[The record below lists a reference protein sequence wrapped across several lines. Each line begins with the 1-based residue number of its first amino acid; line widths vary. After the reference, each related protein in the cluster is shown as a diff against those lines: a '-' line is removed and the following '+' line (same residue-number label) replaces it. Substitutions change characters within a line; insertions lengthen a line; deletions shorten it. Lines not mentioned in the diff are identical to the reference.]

1 MNAFEI
7 LSKYKAEFLIGI
19 SVTLLIALIV
29 WLTGLVAGGIL
40 GILGA
45 KYKKFVGIPSST
57 ISFILG
63 GIPAVVFLYWLHYP
77 AQKIFEVV
85 IDGYYST
92 VFALSIINTFLIAD
106 LVRNALSNFPE
117 QYIVST
123 EVMGFSQQEI
133 TWKIQIP
140 LILRQIIPSVL
151 ITEIVM
157 LHSTLFGSF
166 ISVNEIFRIALRVNS
181 EVYRPVEV
189 FSLLAIFFLII
200 SLPIAGVAGWLK
212 KKYSRNLS
220 KV

>member
-7 LSKYKAEFLIGI
+7 LSKYREEFLIGI
-19 SVTLLIALIV
+19 GVTLKIALIV
-29 WLTGLVAGGIL
+29 WVIGLVAGGIL
-40 GILGA
+40 GVLGA
-45 KYKKFVGIPSST
+45 KYKNVVGIPSKT
-57 ISFILG
+57 ISFVIG
-63 GIPAVVFLYWLHYP
+63 GIPAIVFLFWLHYP
-77 AQKIFEVV
+77 AQRIFELV

-92 VFALSIINTFLIAD
+92 VLALSVINTFLIAD
-106 LVRNALSNFPE
+106 LVRNALANFPE
-117 QYIVST
+117 QYIVSA
-123 EVMGFSQQEI
+123 EVMGFSTRDI

-151 ITEIVM
+151 MTEIVM

-166 ISVNEIFRIALRVNS
+166 ISVDEIFRIALRVNS

-189 FSLLAIFFLII
+189 FSLLAVFFLVI
-200 SLPIAGVAGWLK
+200 SLPIAGIAGWLK

>member
-7 LSKYKAEFLIGI
+7 LSKYREEFLIGI
-19 SVTLLIALIV
+19 GVTLQIALVV
-29 WLTGLVAGGIL
+29 WLIGLIVGGIL
-40 GILGA
+40 GVFGA
-45 KYKKFVGIPSST
+45 KYKRFVGIPSST
-57 ISFILG
+57 ISFVLG
-63 GIPAVVFLYWLHYP
+63 GIPAIVFLFWLHYP
-77 AQKIFEVV
+77 AQRIFEVV

-92 VFALSIINTFLIAD
+92 IFALSLINTFLIAD
-106 LVRNALSNFPE
+106 IVRNALANFPE
-117 QYIVST
+117 QYIISA
-123 EVMGFSQQEI
+123 EVMGFSQREI

-166 ISVNEIFRIALRVNS
+166 ISVDEIFRIALRVNS

-200 SLPIAGVAGWLK
+200 SLPIAGIAGWLK

>member
-7 LSKYKAEFLIGI
+7 LSKYKEEFLIGI
-19 SVTLLIALIV
+19 EVTLKIALIV
-29 WLTGLVAGGIL
+29 WLIGLTAGGIL

-45 KYKKFVGIPSST
+45 KYKKLIGIPSST
-57 ISFILG
+57 ISFVLG

-77 AQKIFEVV
+77 AQRIFEVV

-92 VFALSIINTFLIAD
+92 IFALSLINTFFIAD
-106 LVRNALSNFPE
+106 LVRNALFAFQE
-117 QYIVST
+117 QYIVSA
-123 EVMGFSQQEI
+123 EVMGFSSREI

-151 ITEIVM
+151 ITEIIM

-166 ISVNEIFRIALRVNS
+166 ISVDEIFRISLRVNS

-189 FSLLAIFFLII
+189 FSLLAVFFLII
-200 SLPIAGVAGWLK
+200 SLPIAGIAGWLK

>member
-1 MNAFEI
+1 MNALEI
-7 LSKYKAEFLIGI
+7 LLKYREEFLIGI
-19 SVTLLIALIV
+19 SVTLQIALIV
-29 WLTGLVAGGIL
+29 WLIGLVAGGVL
-40 GILGA
+40 GIFGA

-63 GIPAVVFLYWLHYP
+63 GIPSIVFLFWLHYP
-77 AQKIFEVV
+77 AQRIFEVV
-85 IDGYYST
+85 IDGYWST
-92 VFALSIINTFLIAD
+92 IFALSVINTFLIAD

-117 QYIVST
+117 QYIVSA
-123 EVMGFSQQEI
+123 EVMGFSTREI

-151 ITEIVM
+151 LIQIVM

-166 ISVNEIFRIALRVNS
+166 ISVDEIFRIALRVNS

-189 FSLLAIFFLII
+189 FSLLAVFFLII
-200 SLPIAGVAGWLK
+200 SLPIAGIANWLK

>member
-7 LSKYKAEFLIGI
+7 LSKYREEFLIGI
-19 SVTLLIALIV
+19 GVTLQIALIV
-29 WLTGLVAGGIL
+29 WLIGLVAGGIL
-40 GILGA
+40 GVFGA
-45 KYKKFVGIPSST
+45 KYKKFVGVPSST

-63 GIPAVVFLYWLHYP
+63 GIPAIVFLFWLHYP
-77 AQKIFEVV
+77 AQRIFEVV

-92 VFALSIINTFLIAD
+92 IFALSVINTFLIAD

-117 QYIVST
+117 QYIVSA
-123 EVMGFSQQEI
+123 EVMGFSTRDI

-151 ITEIVM
+151 LIEIVM

-166 ISVNEIFRIALRVNS
+166 ISVDEIFRIALRVNS

-200 SLPIAGVAGWLK
+200 SLPIAGIAGWLK